1 MIRLKLAGVRS
12 GRRVLP
18 VFYEDNYFALLP
30 GETKAVRIEV
40 DAKYLQGE
48 NPKLLCEGWNIVPSE
63 IVLR

>member
-1 MIRLKLAGVRS
+1 MVRLKLSGARS

-18 VFYEDNYFALLP
+18 AFYEDNYFSLLP
-30 GETKAVRIEV
+30 GETKTVRIEV
-40 DAKYLQGE
+40 NVLQLQNE